1 MITAKDVH
9 QFKKDVNKIEP
20 KSLDKF
26 IVDKLYPK
34 FTSSDTI
41 SIPYDKVPWTSHAFI
56 ASMQARGFSVEY
68 ICEDHPAA
76 IPYFKISLPPQGE

>member
-1 MITAKDVH
+1 MITAKDVD

-26 IVDKLYPK
+26 IVDKLYPR

-41 SIPYDKVPWTSHAFI
+41 SISYDKVPWTSHAFI
-56 ASMQARGFSVEY
+56 ASMQARGFSVDY
-68 ICEDHPAA
+68 ICEDRPAA
-76 IPYFKISLPPQGE
+76 FPYFQITLPPQGE

>member
-26 IVDKLYPK
+26 IEDKLYPG
-34 FTSSDTI
+34 FTSSD
-41 SIPYDKVPWTSHAFI
+41 SIAIRSDKVPWTPHDFI
-56 ASMQARGFSVEY
+56 ESMRARGFYIEY
-68 ICEDHPAA
+68 LCDYRPAS
-76 IPYFKISLPPQGE
+76 IPYFQISLPPLGE